1 MSGGMGGGGVLR
13 RDPLRLARVL
23 LGSQYAVMLEYRAE
37 IALWALSGVL
47 PFVMLGLWS
56 ELAAS
61 DPGAAAGL
69 DPAQLGRYFLAAFV
83 VRQFTVVWVVYSFE
97 EDALA
102 GRLAPQLLQ
111 PLPPLWRHVAAH
123 LAEQVTRLPFV
134 LVIVALFFALQPGS
148 FWLPSPGRAAAGVLA
163 IGLAFA
169 INFLLQSCI
178 ACLCF
183 WSERATALERLLFI
197 PYVFLSGLVAPL
209 QSFPPEVRRL
219 AEWTP
224 FPWILR
230 FPAALLAGEPLAVGT
245 GLLTMLAW
253 IGLLTPVLLLLWRSG
268 VRRYS
273 AMGA

>member
-1 MSGGMGGGGVLR
+1 MR

-61 DPGAAAGL
+61 DPGSAGGL
-69 DPAQLGRYFLAAFV
+69 DPAQLGRYFLAVFV
-83 VRQFTVVWVVYSFE
+83 VRQFTIAWVVYSFE

-123 LAEQVTRLPFV
+123 LAEQITRLPFV
-134 LVIVALFFALQPGS
+134 LVIIAVFFALQPGS
-148 FWLPSPGRAAAGVLA
+148 FWLPSPARALAGVLA

-183 WSERATALERLLFI
+183 WSERASALERLLFI

-224 FPWILR
+224 FPWMLR
-230 FPAALLAGEPLAVGT
+230 FPAALLAGEPLAVGS
-245 GLLTMLAW
+245 GLLVMVAW
-253 IGLLTPVLLLLWRSG
+253 IALLLPILLVLWRAG

>member
-1 MSGGMGGGGVLR
+1 MR

-61 DPGAAAGL
+61 DPGSAGGL
-69 DPAQLGRYFLAAFV
+69 DPAQLGRYFLAVFV
-83 VRQFTVVWVVYSFE
+83 VRQFTIAWVVFSFE
-97 EDALA
+97 EDALL
-102 GRLAPQLLQ
+102 GRLAAQLLQ

-123 LAEQVTRLPFV
+123 LAEQATRLPFV
-134 LVIVALFFALQPGS
+134 VLIVALFFALQPGS
-148 FWLPSPGRAAAGVLA
+148 LWWPTPARAAAGLLA
-163 IGLAFA
+163 TLLGFT
-169 INFLLQSCI
+169 INFLIQSAI

-183 WSERATALERLLFI
+183 WTERASALERLVYI
-197 PYVFLSGLVAPL
+197 PFVFLSGLVAPL
-209 QSFPPEVRRL
+209 EMFPPAMRRL

-230 FPAALLAGEPLAVGT
+230 FPAALLAGEPLAVGR
-245 GLLTMLAW
+245 GLAVMVAW
-253 IGLLTPVLLLLWRSG
+253 IAVLLPLVMLLWRAG